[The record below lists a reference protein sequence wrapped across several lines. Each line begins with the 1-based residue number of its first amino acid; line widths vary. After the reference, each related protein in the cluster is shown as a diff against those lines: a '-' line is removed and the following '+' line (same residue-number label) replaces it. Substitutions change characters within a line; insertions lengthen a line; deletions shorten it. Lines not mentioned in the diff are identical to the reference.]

1 MWFANALL
9 MVTVGC
15 PIELAREAQ
24 KAFGEG
30 RYAEAEFAWRELA
43 EADCD
48 AAQTIANW
56 SSLASTLR
64 SQGKYRESETWFRR
78 ALERA
83 DQDLKATSKV
93 RAQVLNGAGL
103 LDQELGRWAAAQ
115 AKFTTALAIHPA
127 GNNIRANLASLLT
140 RIGNLPAAAE
150 LHEQV
155 LRAEPERAVHWI
167 NLAMVRRRQGNDRE
181 AERLLREALA
191 RSRGLAG
198 EMHPETIAARSNLAQ
213 VYASRGKRRAA
224 AELMH
229 ESVRLW
235 GQTGRTHH
243 PTYARLLGNLGVF
256 YFDQKDYGRARPF
269 LTEAYERFNATL
281 GSQHADTGKAA
292 HDVGM
297 LHHAQRH
304 FDEAARAYEQALQT
318 YAERPELARER
329 MDAWASLGLLHQ
341 QMRQPDEA
349 IRCYREL
356 LRLAA
361 TIAPGD
367 ERRVGRA
374 LEHYELLLRQ
384 QRNAV
389 EAERVAMISM
399 RFRVRAALRDE
410 R

>member
-1 MWFANALL
+1 MWFASALL
-9 MVTVGC
+9 VVTVGC
-15 PIELAREAQ
+15 PIEKAREAQ

-30 RYAEAEFAWRELA
+30 RYAAAEVAWRELA

-48 AAQTIANW
+48 AAQAIANW

-64 SQGKYRESETWFRR
+64 AEGQYRESETWFRR

-83 DQDLKATSKV
+83 NRELEVNSMV

-103 LDQELGRWAAAQ
+103 LDQELGRWTAAQ
-115 AKFTTALAIHPA
+115 AKFTAALAIHPA
-127 GNNIRANLASLLT
+127 GTNIRANLASLLT
-140 RIGNLPAAAE
+140 RIGDLNAAAE

-155 LRAEPERAVHWI
+155 LRAEPERVVHWI

-181 AERLLREALA
+181 AERLLSEALA
-191 RSRGLAG
+191 SSRRIAG
-198 EMHPETIAARSNLAQ
+198 ETHPETIAARSNLAQ
-213 VYASRGKRRAA
+213 VYASRGKRQAA

-229 ESVRLW
+229 ESVRQW
-235 GQTGRTHH
+235 AQTGRTQH

-256 YFDQKDYGRARPF
+256 YFDRKDYGRARPF
-269 LTEAYERFNATL
+269 LIEAYERFNATL
-281 GSQHADTGKAA
+281 GPGHADTGKAA

-297 LHHAQRH
+297 LHHAQRR
-304 FDEAARAYEQALQT
+304 FDDAAKAYEQALRT
-318 YAERPELARER
+318 YAERPELVRER

-341 QMRQPDEA
+341 EMRRPDEA

-356 LRLAA
+356 LSLAA

-384 QRNAV
+384 QRKAV